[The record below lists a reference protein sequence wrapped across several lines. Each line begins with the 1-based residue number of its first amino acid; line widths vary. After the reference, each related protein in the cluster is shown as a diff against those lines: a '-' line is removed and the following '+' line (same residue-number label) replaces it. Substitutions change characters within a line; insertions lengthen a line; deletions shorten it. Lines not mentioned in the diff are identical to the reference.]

1 MESRNKGLLL
11 SLIGV
16 IIISPD
22 SLLIRLANIDD
33 LSLIFYRSA
42 LPIITILI
50 FLIYNYKKSFI
61 KSFFII
67 GLPGV
72 IYAILYAIT
81 HICFVYSIQNTAVAN
96 TLVLIASAPIF
107 AALFSVFILKE
118 IPSFFTWIVIFIALL
133 AMIIIGIGSFTSTGL
148 YGDIMALIVAAGMGF
163 SMVLVRLFKNK
174 DLVPACL
181 LGCLI
186 AALYTLPFGVNFN
199 IDQNQIF
206 YLLLMCLLIL
216 PIPFMILTIAP
227 KYTPAHEVAL
237 IFLMESVLGTAWV
250 WFVINEVPPINT
262 IIGGVLL
269 LGSVSIFI
277 YQTTK
282 KIT

>member
-1 MESRNKGLLL
+1 METRNKGLLL

-50 FLIYNYKKSFI
+50 FLIYNYQKSFI
-61 KSFFII
+61 KSFFLI

-72 IYAILYAIT
+72 IYAVLYAIT

-250 WFVINEVPPINT
+250 WFVINELPPINT

>member
-1 MESRNKGLLL
+1 METRNKGLLL

-50 FLIYNYKKSFI
+50 FLIYNYQKSFI
-61 KSFFII
+61 KSFFLI

-72 IYAILYAIT
+72 IYAVLYAIT

-199 IDQNQIF
+199 INQNQIF

-250 WFVINEVPPINT
+250 WFVINEAPPANT

-282 KIT
+282 KIN

>member
-1 MESRNKGLLL
+1 METRNKGLLL

-50 FLIYNYKKSFI
+50 FLIYNYQKSFI
-61 KSFFII
+61 KSFFLI

-72 IYAILYAIT
+72 IYAVLYAIT

-262 IIGGVLL
+262 ITGGVLL

>member
-1 MESRNKGLLL
+1 METRNKGLLL

-50 FLIYNYKKSFI
+50 FLIYNYQKSFI
-61 KSFFII
+61 KSFFLI

-72 IYAILYAIT
+72 IYAVLYAIT

-181 LGCLI
+181 LGCFI

>member
-1 MESRNKGLLL
+1 METRNKGLLL

>member
-1 MESRNKGLLL
+1 
-11 SLIGV
+11 
-16 IIISPD
+16 
-22 SLLIRLANIDD
+22 
-33 LSLIFYRSA
+33 
-42 LPIITILI
+42 
-50 FLIYNYKKSFI
+50 
-61 KSFFII
+61 
-67 GLPGV
+67 
-72 IYAILYAIT
+72 
-81 HICFVYSIQNTAVAN
+81 
-96 TLVLIASAPIF
+96 
-107 AALFSVFILKE
+107 
-118 IPSFFTWIVIFIALL
+118 
-133 AMIIIGIGSFTSTGL
+133 
-148 YGDIMALIVAAGMGF
+148 MALIVAAGMGF

>member
-1 MESRNKGLLL
+1 METRNKGLLL

-50 FLIYNYKKSFI
+50 FLIYNYQKSFI
-61 KSFFII
+61 KSFFLI

-72 IYAILYAIT
+72 IYAVLYAIT

-250 WFVINEVPPINT
+250 WFVINEAPPANT

>member
-1 MESRNKGLLL
+1 MDTRNKGLLL

-50 FLIYNYKKSFI
+50 FLIYNYQKSFI
-61 KSFFII
+61 KSFFLI

-72 IYAILYAIT
+72 IYAVLYAIT

>member
-1 MESRNKGLLL
+1 METRNKGLLL

-50 FLIYNYKKSFI
+50 FLIYNYQKSFI
-61 KSFFII
+61 KSFFLI

-72 IYAILYAIT
+72 IYAVLYAIT

-133 AMIIIGIGSFTSTGL
+133 AMVIIGIGSFTSTGL

>member
-1 MESRNKGLLL
+1 METRNKGLLL

-50 FLIYNYKKSFI
+50 FLIYNYQKSFI
-61 KSFFII
+61 KSFFLI

-72 IYAILYAIT
+72 IYAVLYAIT

-133 AMIIIGIGSFTSTGL
+133 AMIIIGIGSFTSSGL